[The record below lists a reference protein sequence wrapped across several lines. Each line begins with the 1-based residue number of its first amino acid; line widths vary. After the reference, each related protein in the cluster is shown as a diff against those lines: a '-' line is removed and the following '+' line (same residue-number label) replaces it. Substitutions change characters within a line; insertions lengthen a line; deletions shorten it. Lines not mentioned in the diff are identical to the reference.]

1 MGARPSQGASPL
13 LPRGPACAAPAAG
26 VLGAGASLPQLLT
39 LAKKKSFYLI
49 HSPSFPV
56 DRGV

>member
-13 LPRGPACAAPAAG
+13 LPRGPACDAPAAG
-26 VLGAGASLPQLLT
+26 VPGSGASLPQLLT

-49 HSPSFPV
+49 HSLSFPV